1 MPNTNYNPIAW
12 VAAYTG
18 GDIPSSG
25 TAVACPSKYQY
36 QLQDISQADA
46 GRTEDTTMHKLRLGQ
61 CAKIL
66 LEWQNISGSVASS
79 VLQAFNS
86 EYIAVNFLDPYFNA
100 YRTSIFYVGDRTAP
114 LYNARLGIWSNV
126 SFNII
131 ERTGY
136 NV

>member
-1 MPNTNYNPIAW
+1 MADNYNPIAF
-12 VAAYTG
+12 VKPYNGETTAPTT
-18 GDIPSSG
+18 G

-36 QLQDISQADA
+36 SLQDISQADA
-46 GRTEDTTMHKLRLGQ
+46 GRTEDTMMHKLRLGQ
-61 CAKIL
+61 CAKIQ
-66 LEWQNISGSVASS
+66 LEWQNIKGDVASS

-86 EYIAVNFLDPYFNA
+86 EYIWVKFLDPYFNTF
-100 YRTSIFYVGDRTAP
+100 RTTVFYVGDRSAP
-114 LYNARLGIWSNV
+114 CYNTRLGIWSNV

>member
-1 MPNTNYNPIAW
+1 MAEYNPIEW
-12 VAAYTG
+12 VAPYTTG
-18 GDIPSSG
+18 SPIPSTGVS
-25 TAVACPSKYQY
+25 VACPSKYQY
-36 QLQDISQADA
+36 SLQDISQADA

-61 CAKIL
+61 CAKIQ
-66 LEWQNISGSVASS
+66 LEWQNIKGDVASS

-86 EYIAVNFLDPYFNA
+86 EYIAVRFLDPYFNA
-100 YRTSIFYVGDRTAP
+100 YRTTIFYVGDRSAP